1 MDYLLEWFTN
11 LCLTRL
17 AGETIQMLLL
27 YLPWYPLSGFLFRIY
42 LGEFWIC
49 CPSGEPLIGHR
60 RCRWNA
66 ISVPDASGATAG
78 FGPTRWKGWKAVEA
92 MGPGMILNRRAL
104 VTSESGRSLWGSRSC
119 GRLVQKGS
127 TKKMIQS
134 QGSCFFWRSVIE
146 EALQNIKKTQVISLE
161 LQNAELVKALR
172 LRGAAP
178 SSDSVVR
185 LHEFHE
191 ASHMRH
197 PWGNM
202 ESSWKWWFPIL
213 AREPK
218 KTCEIPWII
227 FLQGVYRH
235 RFAGYLRV
243 SNTIIR
249 VFEFLKE
256 NFHYPL
262 CWNGFEKPL
271 QLLGY
276 GRFVSSPVRETV
288 GSFSPE
294 NYITFFPWKMML
306 GVDVFPIVQ

>member
-1 MDYLLEWFTN
+1 
-11 LCLTRL
+11 
-17 AGETIQMLLL
+17 
-27 YLPWYPLSGFLFRIY
+27 
-42 LGEFWIC
+42 
-49 CPSGEPLIGHR
+49 
-60 RCRWNA
+60 
-66 ISVPDASGATAG
+66 
-78 FGPTRWKGWKAVEA
+78 

-119 GRLVQKGS
+119 GNSCPFKGS
-127 TKKMIQS
+127 PQKDDSIPGKL
-134 QGSCFFWRSVIE
+134 FFLKICDWRSIAEHQKNAGHLVGIAKRWVGE
-146 EALQNIKKTQVISLE
+146 SLTPAWCSS
-161 LQNAELVKALR
+161 QFWQCGKASR
-172 LRGAAP
+172 VSRGIP
-178 SSDSVVR
+178 
-185 LHEFHE
+185 HE
-191 ASHMRH
+191 A

-276 GRFVSSPVRETV
+276 GRFVSSLVGETV

-294 NYITFFPWKMML
+294 N
-306 GVDVFPIVQ
+306 